1 MALREN
7 VLEFLE
13 AEYPDGFT
21 IMAVQPK
28 GTPTT
33 HLHNPKNLVAL
44 FSGFSHLN
52 TATEVAITLQEAVTD
67 D

>member
-13 AEYPDGFT
+13 KEYPNGFT
-21 IMAVQPK
+21 IMVVQPN
-28 GTPTT
+28 GRPTT
-33 HLHNPKNLVAL
+33 HLHNPKQLDGL

-52 TATEVAITLQEAVTD
+52 TATQVAITLQEAKQ
-67 D
+67 